1 MLMLICLYVC
11 ISFVQDSSIYGSVEG
26 YVIVFSIDERT
37 TFDSAI
43 DILYNLR
50 KDERKE
56 NAIILVGNKCDLVRT
71 RNVMLEGLYLNIAS
85 SNY

>member
-1 MLMLICLYVC
+1 M
-11 ISFVQDSSIYGSVEG
+11 QDSSTYGVVEG
-26 YVIVFSIDERT
+26 YVIVYAIDERA

-50 KDERKE
+50 KDKKKE

-71 RNVMLEGLYLNIAS
+71 RNVTLEGLYLNVAS
-85 SNY
+85 LNYWWISDRVLY